1 MSKLKGAMAGIAA
14 GAAGVAGIAYAAKRM
29 LDYADAI
36 GKAADRI
43 GVATESLQEFRY
55 AANLSGVE
63 TSKLDKGLEAFTKR
77 LGEARQDTG
86 ALTTYLSKYNEE
98 LLKSVKNADSTEDA
112 LKMIA
117 DEMGNMESASD
128 KAALGAAAF
137 SRSAGVE
144 MVNMLKKGSDGL
156 EEMQKEARNTGAV
169 LEDRFVRQA
178 ERTNDQLTLMSQV
191 LKTNLARAIISM
203 TPTILRIS
211 KAFQSWAGSLRSV
224 LDSIVP
230 MQLMSLEGLRDEI
243 AETEKRIENYE
254 KKMRQGGKLTGAWG
268 SKLSEARKYLED
280 LRTEE
285 KATEQQLKAFEEA
298 LQAGTKATGNNTEAN
313 EENAKSLDYVLTSLK
328 VLTQAEKDRIAQ
340 LKQDQ
345 STWEDFYKQD
355 YLKSVMDSQEYEIML
370 AEEKADKM
378 RKIAKELGKDEL
390 AVERW
395 LREEKARIQESTA
408 DKMVEEQEQAA
419 GETTKIYEPMINDC
433 ISCAA

>member
-1 MSKLKGAMAGIAA
+1 
-14 GAAGVAGIAYAAKRM
+14 
-29 LDYADAI
+29 
-36 GKAADRI
+36 
-43 GVATESLQEFRY
+43 
-55 AANLSGVE
+55 
-63 TSKLDKGLEAFTKR
+63 
-77 LGEARQDTG
+77 
-86 ALTTYLSKYNEE
+86 
-98 LLKSVKNADSTEDA
+98 
-112 LKMIA
+112 
-117 DEMGNMESASD
+117 
-128 KAALGAAAF
+128 
-137 SRSAGVE
+137 
-144 MVNMLKKGSDGL
+144 
-156 EEMQKEARNTGAV
+156 
-169 LEDRFVRQA
+169 
-178 ERTNDQLTLMSQV
+178 
-191 LKTNLARAIISM
+191 
-203 TPTILRIS
+203 
-211 KAFQSWAGSLRSV
+211 
-224 LDSIVP
+224 
-230 MQLMSLEGLRDEI
+230 
-243 AETEKRIENYE
+243 
-254 KKMRQGGKLTGAWG
+254 MRQGGKLTGAWG